1 MTPELS
7 RGMAKY
13 CLPYFFE
20 TLDIGMLYGSVHVDN
35 RACIRL
41 LKHLGFKMD
50 TVLKN
55 YEIIN
60 GKLTDC
66 FLATKMR
73 EA

>member
-1 MTPELS
+1 MTPALS
-7 RGMAKY
+7 HGMMAH

-20 TLDIGMLYGSVHVDN
+20 TLDVGMLYGTVHVRN

-41 LKHLGFKMD
+41 LKYLGFKMD

-66 FLATKMR
+66 VLATKMR